1 MKYRLAGGSTN
12 GSAPYADT
20 DTGVAVGL
28 MPNRF
33 SPGSE
38 AITGLDAIVA
48 DAYPPPTTPRKGAR
62 NDHAP
67 H

>member
-1 MKYRLAGGSTN
+1 MSNRFAGGSTN

-20 DTGVAVGL
+20 DTGVAVAL
-28 MPNRF
+28 MRNRF

-38 AITGLDAIVA
+38 AITGLDA
-48 DAYPPPTTPRKGAR
+48 DAYPPPTTPGKGAR
-62 NDHAP
+62 NDDAP